1 MLRLQR
7 ITLQLT
13 LQELTDRSGISASHI
28 GRIERGERFPSAKV
42 LRKLAHHLQY
52 DENELFTLAGY
63 LTSPNNNGHNG
74 KKANPASQLD
84 PQVAR
89 VLAAESPEVQR
100 SIIRLLPILKNVAK
114 DINKPQP

>member
-1 MLRLQR
+1 M
-7 ITLQLT
+7 
-13 LQELTDRSGISASHI
+13 
-28 GRIERGERFPSAKV
+28 

-52 DENELFTLAGY
+52 DENDLFTLAGY
-63 LTSPNNNGHNG
+63 LTSPDNNSHNG

-100 SIIRLLPILKNVAK
+100 AILRLLPVLKNVAK
-114 DINKPQP
+114 DINNSQP